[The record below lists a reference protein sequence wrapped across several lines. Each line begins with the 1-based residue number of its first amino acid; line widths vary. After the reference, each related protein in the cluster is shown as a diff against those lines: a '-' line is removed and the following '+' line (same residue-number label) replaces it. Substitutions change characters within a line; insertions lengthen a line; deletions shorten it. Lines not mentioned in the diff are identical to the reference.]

1 MRNLIFSGQRGQVLV
16 LALVIVGLVM
26 VNTLVI
32 VSGSQLFSQNTN
44 YTVQSSQALNLAE
57 AGVDKAMASIN
68 ATGGN
73 YNGEPETFLGSGSF
87 SVAITT
93 PNATTKVIESTGFV
107 PSKAS
112 PKVKRTIKITASK
125 GIGMSFNYGVQVGE
139 GGLEMSNE
147 SRVNGSVYSNGNIV
161 MSNNATIT
169 GDAYVAGGAA
179 ATADQESDCVPP
191 NCTDFIFGRNVSG
204 SDRLDVV
211 QSFKPGVSNYLSK
224 VSLKLKKYGTPAD
237 ITVRIMGDN
246 GGMPHKN
253 NVLASGTLT
262 ANLVTGQY
270 GFVDVTFT
278 TSPYLTADTPY
289 WIMLDTSS
297 NNSNYWS
304 WSADSL
310 QGYTGGSGLW
320 TSNWQ
325 AKNPV
330 WNTIMADLGFKTFM
344 GGVATYIQGSS
355 GSSIGGN
362 AYANTLQSLTVT
374 GGAYYQIIQNVTAG
388 SYNPGSPDPSPKA
401 MPVSEA
407 NITAWKAAAQ
417 EAGVYAGDI
426 SSCRPQLGP
435 GEYVGNVAFSNGC
448 TVTIND
454 PVWITG
460 NLSLSNNITLRLNP
474 SYGAVSGVLVVD
486 GVVTSS
492 NNVIIAGSGTA
503 GSFLMALSTYD
514 SRTNGSVAIDVSNGG
529 NAGVFYA
536 PFGIVEIGNNNTLN
550 ELTAWKIELEN
561 GVTIDYD
568 TGLSSAF
575 FSSGPSGAY
584 SLVKGTY
591 QLK

>member
-32 VSGSQLFSQNTN
+32 ISGSQLFSQNTN

-112 PKVKRTIKITASK
+112 PKVKRTIKITTSK

-204 SDRLDVV
+204 SDRLDVA
-211 QSFKPGVSNYLSK
+211 QSFKPSVSNYLSK

-310 QGYTGGSGLW
+310 QGYTGGSAIW

-330 WNTIMADLGFKTFM
+330 WNTIMADLGFRTFM

-355 GSSIGGN
+355 GSSIEGN
-362 AYANTLQSLTVT
+362 AYANTLQNLVVT
-374 GGAYYQIIQNVTAG
+374 GGAYYQTIQNVTAG

-417 EAGVYAGDI
+417 EAGVYTGDI

-561 GVTIDYD
+561 GVTINYD